1 MCNIVVTSRW
11 SKTCWILEVLEK
23 ILNHPGSDRGSEC
36 LTLLRPLF
44 ILLRKVSQ
52 MEVEETAY
60 KMTTL
65 LNVLRSLLTAASN
78 ADLKNVDQSHVRE
91 WRF

>member
-1 MCNIVVTSRW
+1 M
-11 SKTCWILEVLEK
+11 EK
-23 ILNHPGSDRGSEC
+23 ILIQPEAGRSAEY

-52 MEVEETAY
+52 MEAEETAY

-65 LNVLRSLLTAASN
+65 LNVLRSLLMAVSN
-78 ADLKNVDQSHVRE
+78 NDLKNVDQSHVRKKCCALNSLLPLLLSG
-91 WRF
+91 

>member
-1 MCNIVVTSRW
+1 M
-11 SKTCWILEVLEK
+11 EK
-23 ILNHPGSDRGSEC
+23 ILNQPESGKSSEC

-52 MEVEETAY
+52 MEAEETAY

-65 LNVLRSLLTAASN
+65 LNVLRSLLTAVSN
-78 ADLKNVDQSHVRE
+78 NDLKNVDQSHVRE
-91 WRF
+91 TKFDVSSIN

>member
-1 MCNIVVTSRW
+1 M
-11 SKTCWILEVLEK
+11 LEK
-23 ILNHPGSDRGSEC
+23 ILIQPEAGRSSEY

-52 MEVEETAY
+52 MEAEETAY

-65 LNVLRSLLTAASN
+65 LNVLRSLLMAVSN
-78 ADLKNVDQSHVRE
+78 NDLKNVDQSHVRE
-91 WRF
+91 TKIVVSSIH

>member
-1 MCNIVVTSRW
+1 M
-11 SKTCWILEVLEK
+11 EK
-23 ILNHPGSDRGSEC
+23 ILIQPESGRSSEY

-52 MEVEETAY
+52 MEAEETAY

-65 LNVLRSLLTAASN
+65 LNVLRSLLTAVSN
-78 ADLKNVDQSHVRE
+78 NDLKNVDQSHVRE
-91 WRF
+91 TNFVVSSIH